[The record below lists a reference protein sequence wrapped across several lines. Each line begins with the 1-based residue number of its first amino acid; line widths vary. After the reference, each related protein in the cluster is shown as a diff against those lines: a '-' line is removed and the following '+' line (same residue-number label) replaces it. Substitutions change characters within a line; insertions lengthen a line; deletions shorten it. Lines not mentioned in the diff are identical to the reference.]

1 MFGSLYPSLSGT
13 VPDQS
18 LFALFSFNPLV
29 LPFVGVPGTLA
40 AKAGDYRGE
49 RSAVRQKHKP
59 RDIFRTL
66 RSDKDSNANMSD
78 PVNLKLTQ
86 NNRRVVG

>member
-1 MFGSLYPSLSGT
+1 MSGSLYPLLSGT

-18 LFALFSFNPLV
+18 LFTLFSFNPLV
-29 LPFVGVPGTLA
+29 LPFVAVPGTLVA
-40 AKAGDYRGE
+40 RQEITVE
-49 RSAVRQKHKP
+49 RDRRCDKKHKP

-66 RSDKDSNANMSD
+66 RSDKNSNTNMSD

-86 NNRRVVG
+86 NNCRIVG